1 MKISMRSISVGSVA
15 VLAAFTAVLAG
26 SMKAAAQ
33 SYPAKPVRIIVGG
46 PLGGPSDMPAR
57 GIGLFLGQQF
67 NQSFVIE
74 NRAGANGI
82 LGAESCAKAQPDG
95 YTLCL
100 FNSTVISLNPFW
112 YKMLPYDPREFV
124 PIAHLGTTKTAWVVH
139 ASVPAGSVQQL
150 VALAKGKPGA
160 LTWGTFGPASNSH
173 LFLEWMKRTQ
183 GIDFL
188 NVPYKTNAQALTA
201 LTNGE
206 VKVGFGAV
214 GTVAEHARSGK
225 IKILAI
231 AGSERSPQLPDMP
244 TFKDAGLD
252 YDAGTWAGLFAPPGT
267 PAAIAQLLNVETGK
281 LMENPQFV
289 GKFLGAVGMDPG
301 AMGGRPVAEFTAFL
315 RVQRERAA
323 RLAKELDVQPE

>member
-1 MKISMRSISVGSVA
+1 MKLSTRTA
-15 VLAAFTAVLAG
+15 LAALLCLSFGAT
-26 SMKAAAQ
+26 AQ

-57 GIGLFLGQQF
+57 GIGYFLGQHF

-82 LGAESCAKAQPDG
+82 LGAEACAKAAPDG

-112 YKMLPYDPREFV
+112 YRKLAYDPREFV

-139 ASVPAGSVQQL
+139 ASVPANSAREL
-150 VALAKGKPGA
+150 MALAKGSPGA
-160 LTWGTFGPASNSH
+160 FTWGTFGPASNSH
-173 LFLEWMKRTQ
+173 LFLEWLKRMQ

-214 GTVAEHARSGK
+214 GTVAELARSGK
-225 IKILAI
+225 IRILAI
-231 AGSERSPQLPDMP
+231 AGSERSAQLPD
-244 TFKDAGLD
+244 TISFKDAGLD

-267 PAAIAQLLNVETGK
+267 PAPIALLLNAETGK
-281 LMENPQFV
+281 LFENPQFV
-289 GKFLGAVGMDPG
+289 NKFLGAVGLDPG
-301 AMGGRPVAEFTAFL
+301 TMGGKPVSQFTAFL
-315 RVQRERAA
+315 MVQRERAA
-323 RLAKELDVQPE
+323 KLAKELDIRPE